1 MTFTH
6 SAEVPNHLSNHEGK
20 GSLGCMFLLVLFG
33 VTIFL
38 GIKLVPIYYASSNF
52 ESDVKTVASRAGAH
66 SLDNETVTKDIL
78 DLAKRHEIPLPKE
91 NIRLDRVVGQ
101 LRIAVRYTV
110 PVDFIILQHNLDFK
124 IEVSSFVGR
133 L

>member
-1 MTFTH
+1 
-6 SAEVPNHLSNHEGK
+6 
-20 GSLGCMFLLVLFG
+20 MFLLALLG
-33 VTIFL
+33 VAIFL
-38 GIKLVPIYYASSNF
+38 GIKLVPIYYAGSNF
-52 ESDVKTVASRAGAH
+52 ESDVKTEASRAGAH

-78 DLAKRHEIPLPKE
+78 DLAKRHEIPLNKG

-110 PVDFIILQHNLDFK
+110 PVDLIILQRDLDFK
-124 IEVSSFVGR
+124 VEVSSFVGR